1 MAFGYK
7 DTDANWSDIL
17 TTTFAK
23 VTPQFIDQ
31 VFQARPLAYFL
42 ARAGQVI
49 QIDGGARI
57 QEALIG
63 ADNSANTATY
73 SGVDAISNT
82 PQEEVSS
89 AIYEWKQ
96 LASTVSISG
105 IEEAQNSGEA
115 AFLDLLN
122 TKIEVA
128 RESVVQ
134 KMNEMFYED
143 GTGNSG
149 KDFNGLWNLVGGYD
163 VADVGSEARGYSTV
177 GGIDPANNAWWRS
190 QIHNAGQAAE
200 AVTNGVAGFGHTDT
214 TTLDRQKMTNV
225 FNDCSVGGD
234 TPQFIL
240 TTQSLH
246 EDYESLLQG
255 NVRHMD
261 ASLAD
266 AGFQALEFKGRPV
279 LFDEDCP
286 AGHMY
291 FINPKYLRLKVHRDR
306 FFKAGPFIQPVDK
319 DTRTMKM
326 LTYGNLT
333 INSRRHQG
341 VIYGLT
347 AA

>member
-57 QEALIG
+57 QEALI
-63 ADNSANTATY
+63 AQDNSTNTITY
-73 SGVDAISNT
+73 SGVGTIGNT
-82 PQEEVSS
+82 PQEEVTS
-89 AIYEWKQ
+89 AIYDWKQ

-134 KMNEMFYED
+134 KMNEMFYAA
-143 GTGNSG
+143 GGVSG
-149 KDFNGLWNLVGGYD
+149 SNPNDFHGIGLLIKDT
-163 VADVGSEARGYSTV
+163 STVV
-177 GGIDPANNAWWRS
+177 GGIDPANNTWWQS
-190 QIHNAGQAAE
+190 QVHDATSAA
-200 AVTNGVAGFGHTDT
+200 AFDHTDAT
-214 TTLDRQKMTNV
+214 ELDRTMMTNV
-225 FNDCSVGGD
+225 FNDASVGGD
-234 TPQFIL
+234 TPQFVI
-240 TTQSLH
+240 TTQALH
-246 EDYESLLQG
+246 EKYESLLQG
-255 NVRHMD
+255 NVRYMD
-261 ASLAD
+261 TALAD
-266 AGFQALEFKGRPV
+266 AGFQSLEFKGRPV

-286 AGHMY
+286 AGEMY

-341 VIYGLT
+341 CITGLT
-347 AA
+347 V

>member
-57 QEALIG
+57 QEALI
-63 ADNSANTATY
+63 AQDNSANTITY
-73 SGVDAISNT
+73 SGVGAIDNT
-82 PQEEVSS
+82 PQEEVTS
-89 AIYEWKQ
+89 AIYDWKQ

-134 KMNEMFYED
+134 KMNTMFYAAGGVS
-143 GTGNSG
+143 GTNPTDFHGIG
-149 KDFNGLWNLVGGYD
+149 LLVKDTTSV
-163 VADVGSEARGYSTV
+163 V
-177 GGIDPANNAWWRS
+177 GGINPANNTWWKS
-190 QIHNAGQAAE
+190 QVHDATDATA
-200 AVTNGVAGFGHTDT
+200 FDHTTETD
-214 TTLDRQKMTNV
+214 LDRTMMTNV
-225 FNDCSVGGD
+225 FNDASVGGD
-234 TPQFIL
+234 TPQFVI
-240 TTQSLH
+240 TTQALH
-246 EDYESLLQG
+246 EKYESLLQG
-255 NVRHMD
+255 NVRYMD
-261 ASLAD
+261 TALAD
-266 AGFQALEFKGRPV
+266 AGFQSLEFKGRPV

-286 AGHMY
+286 AGEMY

-341 VIYGLT
+341 CITGLT
-347 AA
+347 V

>member
-23 VTPQFIDQ
+23 VTPQFVDQ
-31 VFQARPLAYFL
+31 VFSARPLAYFL

-49 QIDGGARI
+49 QIDGGAKI

-63 ADNSANTATY
+63 ADNSANTVTY
-73 SGVDAISNT
+73 SGVGAINNVA
-82 PQEEVSS
+82 QEEVTS
-89 AIYEWKQ
+89 AVYDWKQ

-134 KMNEMFYED
+134 KMNSMFYDE
-143 GTGNSG
+143 GSGN
-149 KDFNGLWNLVGGYD
+149 DFNGLFNLVGGYD
-163 VADVGSEARGYSTV
+163 AADIGTEAKGYSTV
-177 GGIDPANNAWWRS
+177 GGIDPANNAFWRA
-190 QIHNAGQAAE
+190 QIHDAGQAAE
-200 AVTNGVAGFGHTDT
+200 AITNGVAGFAHNDA

-234 TPQFIL
+234 TPQFII
-240 TTQSLH
+240 TTQELH
-246 EDYESLLQG
+246 EDYESLLQA

-279 LFDEDCP
+279 LFDDDCP
-286 AGHMY
+286 SGHMY

-347 AA
+347 

>member
-57 QEALIG
+57 QEALI
-63 ADNSANTATY
+63 AQDNSANTITY
-73 SGVDAISNT
+73 SGVGTIGNT
-82 PQEEVSS
+82 PQEEVTS
-89 AIYEWKQ
+89 AIYDWKQ

-134 KMNEMFYED
+134 KMNEMFYGSGGVAGS
-143 GTGNSG
+143 GTANDFHGIG
-149 KDFNGLWNLVGGYD
+149 LLIKDTTTV
-163 VADVGSEARGYSTV
+163 V
-177 GGIDPANNAWWRS
+177 GGIDPANNTWWKS
-190 QIHNAGQAAE
+190 QVHDATDPLAFDHTAATE
-200 AVTNGVAGFGHTDT
+200 
-214 TTLDRQKMTNV
+214 LDRTMMTNV
-225 FNDCSVGGD
+225 FNDSSVGGD
-234 TPQFIL
+234 TPQFVI
-240 TTQSLH
+240 TTQALH
-246 EDYESLLQG
+246 EKYESLLQG
-255 NVRHMD
+255 NVRYMD
-261 ASLAD
+261 TALAD
-266 AGFQALEFKGRPV
+266 AGFQSLEFKGRPV

-286 AGHMY
+286 AGEMY

-341 VIYGLT
+341 VITGLT
-347 AA
+347 V

>member
-23 VTPQFIDQ
+23 VTPQFVDQ
-31 VFQARPLAYFL
+31 VFAARPLAYFL

-49 QIDGGARI
+49 QIDGGAKI

-63 ADNSANTATY
+63 ADNSANTITY
-73 SGVDAISNT
+73 SGVGTIDNT
-82 PQEEVSS
+82 AQEEVTS
-89 AIYEWKQ
+89 AVYDWKQ

-134 KMNEMFYED
+134 KMNSMFYDE
-143 GTGNSG
+143 GSGN
-149 KDFNGLWNLVGGYD
+149 DFNGLFNLVGGYD
-163 VADVGSEARGYSTV
+163 AADTGLEAKGYSTV
-177 GGIDPANNAWWRS
+177 GGIDPANNDFWRA
-190 QIHNAGQAAE
+190 QIHDAGQASE
-200 AVTNGVAGFGHTDT
+200 VITNGVAGFAHNDL

-234 TPQFIL
+234 TPQFII
-240 TTQSLH
+240 TTQELH
-246 EDYESLLQG
+246 EDYESLLQL

-279 LFDEDCP
+279 LFDDDCP
-286 AGHMY
+286 GGHMY

-333 INSRRHQG
+333 VNSRRHQG

-347 AA
+347 

>member
-57 QEALIG
+57 QEALI
-63 ADNSANTATY
+63 AQDNSANTITY
-73 SGVDAISNT
+73 SGVGTIDNT
-82 PQEEVSS
+82 PQEEVTS
-89 AIYEWKQ
+89 AIYDWKQ

-134 KMNEMFYED
+134 KMNEMFYGSGGVAGS
-143 GTGNSG
+143 GTANDFHGIG
-149 KDFNGLWNLVGGYD
+149 LLIKDTATV
-163 VADVGSEARGYSTV
+163 V
-177 GGIDPANNAWWRS
+177 GGIDPANNTWWKS
-190 QIHNAGQAAE
+190 QVHDATSAGA
-200 AVTNGVAGFGHTDT
+200 FDHTDAT
-214 TTLDRQKMTNV
+214 ELDRTMMTNV
-225 FNDCSVGGD
+225 FNDSSVGGD
-234 TPQFIL
+234 TPQFVI
-240 TTQSLH
+240 TTQALH
-246 EDYESLLQG
+246 EKYESLLQG
-255 NVRHMD
+255 NVRYMD
-261 ASLAD
+261 TALAD
-266 AGFQALEFKGRPV
+266 AGFQSLEFKGRPV

-286 AGHMY
+286 AGEMY

-341 VIYGLT
+341 VITGLT
-347 AA
+347 V

>member
-23 VTPQFIDQ
+23 VTPQFVDQ
-31 VFQARPLAYFL
+31 VFAARPLAYFL

-57 QEALIG
+57 QEALI
-63 ADNSANTATY
+63 AKDNSTNTVTY
-73 SGVDAISNT
+73 TGAGTISNT
-82 PQEEVSS
+82 AQEEVTS

-96 LASTVSISG
+96 LASTVSITG

-122 TKIEVA
+122 TKIEIA

-134 KMNEMFYED
+134 KMNTMFYAAGGVS
-143 GTGNSG
+143 GTNPTDFHGLQLLIKDVTSPVGCIDPDNNSWWKAKVHNAAAAG
-149 KDFNGLWNLVGGYD
+149 DFSHTD
-163 VADVGSEARGYSTV
+163 STV
-177 GGIDPANNAWWRS
+177 
-190 QIHNAGQAAE
+190 
-200 AVTNGVAGFGHTDT
+200 
-214 TTLDRQKMTNV
+214 LDRTMMTNV
-225 FNDCSVGGD
+225 FNDASVGGD
-234 TPQFIL
+234 TPQFII
-240 TTQSLH
+240 TTQDLH
-246 EDYESLLQG
+246 EKYEGLLQA
-255 NVRHMD
+255 NVRHQD

-266 AGFQALEFKGRPV
+266 AGFQALEFKGRPI
-279 LFDEDCP
+279 LFDDDCP
-286 AGHMY
+286 SGEMY

-306 FFKAGPFIQPVDK
+306 FFKAGPFIQPTDK

-341 VIYGLT
+341 CIYGLT
-347 AA
+347 TA

>member
-23 VTPQFIDQ
+23 VTPQFVDQ

-49 QIDGGARI
+49 QIDGGAKI

-63 ADNSANTATY
+63 ADNSANTVTY
-73 SGVDAISNT
+73 TGVGQISNT
-82 PQEEVSS
+82 PQEEVTS
-89 AIYEWKQ
+89 AVYDWKQ

-134 KMNEMFYED
+134 KMNQMFYAD
-143 GTGNSG
+143 GPGN
-149 KDFNGLWNLVGGYD
+149 DFNGLWNLVGGYD
-163 VADVGSEARGYSTV
+163 STAAVGSEARGYATV
-177 GGIDPANNAWWRS
+177 GGIDPANNAFWRS
-190 QIHNAGQAAE
+190 QIHDAGQAAE
-200 AVTNGVAGFGHTDT
+200 AITNGVAGFGHTVD

-234 TPQFIL
+234 TPQFII
-240 TTQSLH
+240 TTQELH
-246 EDYESLLQG
+246 EEYETLLQA

-279 LFDEDCP
+279 LFDDDCP
-286 AGHMY
+286 SGHMY

-306 FFKAGPFIQPVDK
+306 FFKAGPFIQPVDY

-333 INSRRHQG
+333 VNSRRHQG

-347 AA
+347 LS

>member
-23 VTPQFIDQ
+23 VTPQFVDQ
-31 VFQARPLAYFL
+31 VFAARPLAYFL

-57 QEALIG
+57 QEALI
-63 ADNSANTATY
+63 AKDNSTNTVTYTGAGTIGNTA
-73 SGVDAISNT
+73 
-82 PQEEVSS
+82 QEEVTS
-89 AIYEWKQ
+89 AIYEWRQ
-96 LASTVSISG
+96 LASTVSITG

-122 TKIEVA
+122 TKIEIA

-134 KMNEMFYED
+134 KMNTMFYAAGGVS
-143 GTGNSG
+143 GTNPTDFHGIQLLI
-149 KDFNGLWNLVGGYD
+149 KDQTSV
-163 VADVGSEARGYSTV
+163 V
-177 GGIDPANNAWWRS
+177 GGIDPSNNTWW
-190 QIHNAGQAAE
+190 QAKCHNAAA
-200 AVTNGVAGFGHTDT
+200 AGDFSHTDST
-214 TTLDRQKMTNV
+214 VLDRTMMTNV
-225 FNDCSVGGD
+225 FNDASVGGD
-234 TPQFIL
+234 TPQFII
-240 TTQSLH
+240 TTQDLH
-246 EDYESLLQG
+246 EKYEGLLQA
-255 NVRHMD
+255 NVRHQD

-266 AGFQALEFKGRPV
+266 AGFQALEFKGRPI
-279 LFDEDCP
+279 LFDDDCP
-286 AGHMY
+286 SGEMY

-306 FFKAGPFIQPVDK
+306 FFKAGPFIQPTDK

-341 VIYGLT
+341 MIHGLT
-347 AA
+347 TA

>member
-57 QEALIG
+57 QEALI
-63 ADNSANTATY
+63 AQDNSTNTITY
-73 SGVDAISNT
+73 SGVGAIANT
-82 PQEEVSS
+82 PQEEVTS
-89 AIYEWKQ
+89 AIYDWKQ

-134 KMNEMFYED
+134 KMNEMFYAA
-143 GTGNSG
+143 GGVSG
-149 KDFNGLWNLVGGYD
+149 SSPNDFHGIGLLIKDT
-163 VADVGSEARGYSTV
+163 STVV
-177 GGIDPANNAWWRS
+177 GGIDPANNTWWKS
-190 QIHNAGQAAE
+190 QVHDATTVGA
-200 AVTNGVAGFGHTDT
+200 FDHTDAT
-214 TTLDRQKMTNV
+214 ELDRTMMTNV
-225 FNDCSVGGD
+225 FNDASVGGD
-234 TPQFIL
+234 TPQFVI
-240 TTQSLH
+240 TTQALH
-246 EDYESLLQG
+246 EKYEGLLQG
-255 NVRHMD
+255 NVRYMD
-261 ASLAD
+261 TALAD
-266 AGFQALEFKGRPV
+266 AGFQSLEFKGRPV

-286 AGHMY
+286 AGEMY

-341 VIYGLT
+341 VITGLT
-347 AA
+347 V

>member
-57 QEALIG
+57 QEALI
-63 ADNSANTATY
+63 AQDNSANTITY
-73 SGVDAISNT
+73 SGVGAIDNT
-82 PQEEVSS
+82 PQEEVTS
-89 AIYEWKQ
+89 AIYDWKQ

-134 KMNEMFYED
+134 KMNTMFYAAGGVS
-143 GTGNSG
+143 GTNPTDFHGIG
-149 KDFNGLWNLVGGYD
+149 LLVKDTTSV
-163 VADVGSEARGYSTV
+163 V
-177 GGIDPANNAWWRS
+177 GGINPANNTWWKS
-190 QIHNAGQAAE
+190 QVHDA
-200 AVTNGVAGFGHTDT
+200 TDT
-214 TTLDRQKMTNV
+214 TAFDHTTETDLDRTMMTNV
-225 FNDCSVGGD
+225 FNDASVGGD
-234 TPQFIL
+234 TPQFVI
-240 TTQSLH
+240 TTQALH
-246 EDYESLLQG
+246 EKYESLLQG
-255 NVRHMD
+255 NVRYMD
-261 ASLAD
+261 TALAD
-266 AGFQALEFKGRPV
+266 AGFQSLEFKGRPV

-286 AGHMY
+286 AGEMY

-341 VIYGLT
+341 CITGLT
-347 AA
+347 V

>member
-7 DTDANWSDIL
+7 DTDASWSDIL

-31 VFQARPLAYFL
+31 VFAARPLAYFL

-57 QEALIG
+57 QEALI
-63 ADNSANTATY
+63 AKDNSANTVTY
-73 SGVDAISNT
+73 TGAGTIDNT
-82 PQEEVSS
+82 AQEEVTS
-89 AIYEWKQ
+89 AIYEWRQ
-96 LASTVSISG
+96 LASTVSITG

-122 TKIEVA
+122 TKIEIA

-134 KMNEMFYED
+134 KMNTMFYAA
-143 GTGNSG
+143 GGITGVNPTDFHG
-149 KDFNGLWNLVGGYD
+149 IQLLIKDQTTV
-163 VADVGSEARGYSTV
+163 V
-177 GGIDPANNAWWRS
+177 GGIDPSNNTWW
-190 QIHNAGQAAE
+190 QAKVHNAGAAS
-200 AVTNGVAGFGHTDT
+200 AFSHTDET
-214 TTLDRQKMTNV
+214 VLDRTMMTNV
-225 FNDCSVGGD
+225 FNDASVGGD
-234 TPQFIL
+234 TPQFII
-240 TTQSLH
+240 TTQDLH
-246 EDYESLLQG
+246 ERYEGLLQA
-255 NVRHMD
+255 NVRHQD

-266 AGFQALEFKGRPV
+266 AGFQALEFKGRPI
-279 LFDEDCP
+279 LFDDDCP
-286 AGHMY
+286 SGEMY

-306 FFKAGPFIQPVDK
+306 FFKAGPFIQPTDK

-341 VIYGLT
+341 MIHGLT
-347 AA
+347 TA

>member
-42 ARAGQVI
+42 AQAGQVI

-63 ADNSANTATY
+63 LDNSANTVTY
-73 SGVDAISNT
+73 TGAGAINNVA
-82 PQEEVSS
+82 QEEVTS
-89 AIYEWKQ
+89 AIYDWKQ
-96 LASTVSISG
+96 LASTVSITG
-105 IEEAQNSGEA
+105 LEEAQNSGEA

-122 TKIEVA
+122 TKIEIA

-134 KMNEMFYED
+134 KMNSMFWGASPA
-143 GTGNSG
+143 GT
-149 KDFNGLWNLVGGYD
+149 DFHGLTLLVKD
-163 VADVGSEARGYSTV
+163 VASTV
-177 GGIDPANNAWWRS
+177 GGITPGDSPDDYWWRS
-190 QIHNAGQAAE
+190 QVHNAAQAA
-200 AVTNGVAGFGHTDT
+200 TGPTAGISGFSHTDAT
-214 TTLDRQKMTNV
+214 ELDREMMTNV
-225 FNDCSVGGD
+225 FNDASVGGD
-234 TPQFIL
+234 TPQFII
-240 TTQSLH
+240 TTQELH
-246 EDYESLLQG
+246 EHYESLLQA
-255 NVRHMD
+255 NMRHTD
-261 ASLAD
+261 AKLAD

-279 LFDEDCP
+279 VFDDDCP
-286 AGHMY
+286 AGEMY

-306 FFKAGPFIQPVDK
+306 FFKAGPFIQPTNA

-341 VIYGLT
+341 MIYGLT
-347 AA
+347 TV

>member
-31 VFQARPLAYFL
+31 IFKARPLAYFL
-42 ARAGQVI
+42 SQAGQVI

-57 QEALIG
+57 QEALI
-63 ADNSANTATY
+63 AKDNSANTATY
-73 SGVDAISNT
+73 SGVEAINNT
-82 PQEEVSS
+82 PQEEVTS

-122 TKIEVA
+122 TKIEIA

-134 KMNEMFYED
+134 KMNSMFYAA
-143 GTGNSG
+143 GGLTGGASP
-149 KDFNGLWNLVGGYD
+149 KDFHGLQLLVKD
-163 VADVGSEARGYSTV
+163 QSALV
-177 GGIDPANNAWWRS
+177 GGIDPNDDPWWKSKVHDASDNAAFA
-190 QIHNAGQAAE
+190 H
-200 AVTNGVAGFGHTDT
+200 TNTPII
-214 TTLDRQKMTNV
+214 DRTKMTNV
-225 FNDCSVGGD
+225 FNDASVGGD
-234 TPQFIL
+234 TPQFII
-240 TTQSLH
+240 TTQELH
-246 EDYESLLQG
+246 EKYEGLLQE
-255 NVRHMD
+255 NVRYGQAD
-261 ASLAD
+261 LGD
-266 AGFQALEFKGRPV
+266 AGFQALEFKGRPIV
-279 LFDEDCP
+279 FDDDCP
-286 AGHMY
+286 SGEMY

-341 VIYGLT
+341 CIFNMT
-347 AA
+347 TS

>member
-31 VFQARPLAYFL
+31 IFKARPLAYFL
-42 ARAGQVI
+42 SQAGQVI

-57 QEALIG
+57 QEALI
-63 ADNSANTATY
+63 AKDNSANTATY
-73 SGVDAISNT
+73 SGVEAINNT
-82 PQEEVSS
+82 PQEEVTA

-122 TKIEVA
+122 TKIEIA

-134 KMNEMFYED
+134 KMNTMFYAA
-143 GTGNSG
+143 GGLSG
-149 KDFNGLWNLVGGYD
+149 GANPKDFHGLQLLVKD
-163 VADVGSEARGYSTV
+163 QSALV
-177 GGIDPANNAWWRS
+177 GGIDPNDDPWWKSKVHDASDNAAFS
-190 QIHNAGQAAE
+190 H
-200 AVTNGVAGFGHTDT
+200 TNT
-214 TTLDRQKMTNV
+214 TVIDRTKMTNV
-225 FNDCSVGGD
+225 FNDASVGGD
-234 TPQFIL
+234 TPQFII
-240 TTQSLH
+240 TTQELH
-246 EDYESLLQG
+246 EKYEGLLQD
-255 NVRHMD
+255 NVRYGQAD
-261 ASLAD
+261 LGD
-266 AGFQALEFKGRPV
+266 AGFQALEFKGRPIV
-279 LFDEDCP
+279 FDDDCP
-286 AGHMY
+286 SGEMY

-341 VIYGLT
+341 CIFNMT
-347 AA
+347 TS

>member
-57 QEALIG
+57 QEALI
-63 ADNSANTATY
+63 AQDNSANTITY
-73 SGVDAISNT
+73 SGVGAIDNT
-82 PQEEVSS
+82 PQEEVTS
-89 AIYEWKQ
+89 AIYDWKQ

-134 KMNEMFYED
+134 KMNEMFYAAGGVS
-143 GTGNSG
+143 GTDPNDFHGIG
-149 KDFNGLWNLVGGYD
+149 LLVKDTTSV
-163 VADVGSEARGYSTV
+163 V
-177 GGIDPANNAWWRS
+177 GGINPANNTWWKS
-190 QIHNAGQAAE
+190 QVHDATDANA
-200 AVTNGVAGFGHTDT
+200 FDHTIET
-214 TTLDRQKMTNV
+214 ELDRTMMTNV
-225 FNDCSVGGD
+225 FNDASVGGD
-234 TPQFIL
+234 TPQFII
-240 TTQSLH
+240 TTQALH
-246 EDYESLLQG
+246 EKYEGLLQG
-255 NVRHMD
+255 NVRYMD
-261 ASLAD
+261 TALAD
-266 AGFQALEFKGRPV
+266 AGFQSLEFKGRPV
-279 LFDEDCP
+279 LFDDDCP
-286 AGHMY
+286 TGEMY

-341 VIYGLT
+341 CITGLT
-347 AA
+347 TS